1 MFQDIWIILMGAFN
15 FSVEHSTDF
24 INIFM
29 KPLAHAIVALN
40 MLNSY
45 PDRFRDDIEPQRP
58 E

>member
-1 MFQDIWIILMGAFN
+1 MGAFN